1 MSAWGATKKP
11 AKRSPAKSSA
21 HKKSSAKAAA
31 SKTPHKKSTRRVS
44 SRGRRR
50 ESYRARLARQKLQP
64 QRIEEIQ
71 QGLIQAGYLNEE
83 PTGKWDNSTREAM
96 RAFQHANGFPETRPR
111 ASSSPRGPRS
121 HRTSERQPAIPFQAR
136 RIVHHRRRRRSLAF
150 PKLTRTL
157 GSSGYGLG
165 SAPSG
170 VAMWRLSAEFAGRSV
185 SVLRRKLGEGFVVD
199 VTNPVL
205 FSLALG
211 VFFLVRRLT
220 TCL

>member
-96 RAFQHANGFPETRPR
+96 RAFQHANGFPETGLPE
-111 ASSSPRGPRS
+111 AK
-121 HRTSERQPAIPFQAR
+121 
-136 RIVHHRRRRRSLAF
+136 SLM
-150 PKLTRTL
+150 KL
-157 GSSGYGLG
+157 GLG
-165 SAPSG
+165 PHPLPADLDPTAQASANQQS
-170 VAMWRLSAEFAGRSV
+170 LSRPEES
-185 SVLRRKLGEGFVVD
+185 S
-199 VTNPVL
+199 
-205 FSLALG
+205 
-211 VFFLVRRLT
+211 T
-220 TCL
+220 TADGAAR